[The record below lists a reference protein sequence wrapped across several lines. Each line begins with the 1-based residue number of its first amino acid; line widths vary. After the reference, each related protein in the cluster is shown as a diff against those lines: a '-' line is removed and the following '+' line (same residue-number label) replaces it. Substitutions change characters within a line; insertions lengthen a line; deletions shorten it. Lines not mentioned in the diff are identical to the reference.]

1 MPRDVFVSYS
11 QPDRETALALVTYIE
26 AQGIGCW
33 VAPRDVAPATDWAAE
48 IIAAIAAARVMV
60 LVFSAS
66 ANSSPQV
73 RREVERAV
81 HRDVAVLPVRI
92 EDVLPSQSL
101 EYFLSSQHWL
111 DAFPPP
117 IEPHF
122 ARLGTYLKTLLAGA
136 AQPAAAATARVAPP
150 VDSATHKVLPD
161 AATLHRL
168 ESQLALYI
176 GPFARHLVNRAA
188 ARGAGLEALIAEL
201 SAEIESEH
209 ERRQFINACRRA
221 VGG

>member
-1 MPRDVFVSYS
+1 MPQDIFVSYS
-11 QPDRETALALVTYIE
+11 QADHGTALALVSYLE

-33 VAPRDVAPATDWAAE
+33 VAPRDVAPAADWAAE
-48 IIAAIAAARVMV
+48 ILTAIAAARVMV

-81 HRDVAVLPVRI
+81 HREVAVLPVRI

-117 IEPHF
+117 MEPHF

-136 AQPAAAATARVAPP
+136 ALPAVAPSASP
-150 VDSATHKVLPD
+150 LADSARHKVLPD

-176 GPFARHLVNRAA
+176 GPFARHLVSRAA
-188 ARGAGLEALIAEL
+188 ARGASLEALIAEL
-201 SAEIESEH
+201 STEIESEQ
-209 ERRQFINACRRA
+209 ERRQFINACRRT
-221 VGG
+221 VGGG

>member
-1 MPRDVFVSYS
+1 MSQDIFVSYS
-11 QPDRETALALVTYIE
+11 QADHGTALALVSYLE

-33 VAPRDVAPATDWAAE
+33 VAPRDVAPAADWAAE
-48 IIAAIAAARVMV
+48 ILAAIAAARVMV

-81 HRDVAVLPVRI
+81 HREVAVLPVRI

-117 IEPHF
+117 MEPHF

-136 AQPAAAATARVAPP
+136 ALPAVAASASPLA
-150 VDSATHKVLPD
+150 DSARHKVLPD

-176 GPFARHLVNRAA
+176 GPFARHLVSRAA
-188 ARGAGLEALIAEL
+188 ARGASLEALIAEL
-201 SAEIESEH
+201 STEIESEQ
-209 ERRQFINACRRA
+209 ERRQFINACRRT
-221 VGG
+221 VGGG

>member
-1 MPRDVFVSYS
+1 MPRDIFVSYS
-11 QPDRETALALVTYIE
+11 QA
-26 AQGIGCW
+26 
-33 VAPRDVAPATDWAAE
+33 DWAAE
-48 IIAAIAAARVMV
+48 ILTAIAAARVMV

-81 HRDVAVLPVRI
+81 HREVAVLPVRI

-117 IEPHF
+117 MEPHF

-136 AQPAAAATARVAPP
+136 ALPAVAASASPLA
-150 VDSATHKVLPD
+150 DSARHKVLPD

-176 GPFARHLVNRAA
+176 GPFARHLVSRAA
-188 ARGAGLEALIAEL
+188 ARGASLEALIAEL
-201 SAEIESEH
+201 STEIESEQ
-209 ERRQFINACRRA
+209 ERRQFINACRRT
-221 VGG
+221 VGGG

>member
-1 MPRDVFVSYS
+1 MPQEVFVSYS
-11 QPDRETALALVTYIE
+11 QADRETALALVSYLE
-26 AQGIGCW
+26 AHGFGCW
-33 VAPRDVAPATDWAAE
+33 VAPRDVAPSSDWAAE

-117 IEPHF
+117 MEPHF
-122 ARLGTYLKTLLAGA
+122 ARLGTYLMTLLGRA
-136 AQPAAAATARVAPP
+136 ARPAVAPCWP
-150 VDSATHKVLPD
+150 VRP
-161 AATLHRL
+161 
-168 ESQLALYI
+168 
-176 GPFARHLVNRAA
+176 
-188 ARGAGLEALIAEL
+188 
-201 SAEIESEH
+201 
-209 ERRQFINACRRA
+209 RRRWRRA
-221 VGG
+221 GRPPRTAPRTKCCPTRRHCTASKRSWRFTSGRSPGTW

>member
-1 MPRDVFVSYS
+1 MPQDVFVSYS
-11 QPDRETALALVTYIE
+11 QADHGTALALVSYLE

-33 VAPRDVAPATDWAAE
+33 VAPRDVAPAADWAAE
-48 IIAAIAAARVMV
+48 ILAAIAAARVMV

-81 HRDVAVLPVRI
+81 HREVAVLPVRI

-117 IEPHF
+117 MEPHF

-136 AQPAAAATARVAPP
+136 ALPAVAPSASP
-150 VDSATHKVLPD
+150 LADSARHKVLPD

-176 GPFARHLVNRAA
+176 GPFARHLVSRAA
-188 ARGAGLEALIAEL
+188 ARGASLEALIAEL
-201 SAEIESEH
+201 STEIESEQ
-209 ERRQFINACRRA
+209 ERRQFINACRRT
-221 VGG
+221 VGGG

>member
-1 MPRDVFVSYS
+1 MPQDVFVSYS
-11 QPDRETALALVTYIE
+11 QADHGTALALVSYLE

-33 VAPRDVAPATDWAAE
+33 VAPRDVAPAADWAAE
-48 IIAAIAAARVMV
+48 ILAAIAAARVMV

-81 HRDVAVLPVRI
+81 HREVAVLPVRI

-117 IEPHF
+117 MEPHF

-136 AQPAAAATARVAPP
+136 ALPAVAASASPLA
-150 VDSATHKVLPD
+150 DSARHKVPPD

-176 GPFARHLVNRAA
+176 GPFARHLVSRAA
-188 ARGAGLEALIAEL
+188 ARGASLEALIAEL
-201 SAEIESEH
+201 STEIESEQ
-209 ERRQFINACRRA
+209 ERRQFINACRRT
-221 VGG
+221 VGGG

>member
-1 MPRDVFVSYS
+1 MPQDIFVSYS
-11 QPDRETALALVTYIE
+11 QADHGTALALVSYLE

-33 VAPRDVAPATDWAAE
+33 VAPRDVAPAADWAAE
-48 IIAAIAAARVMV
+48 ILTAIAAARVMV

-81 HRDVAVLPVRI
+81 HREVAVLPVRI

-117 IEPHF
+117 MEPHF

-136 AQPAAAATARVAPP
+136 ALPAVAASASPLA
-150 VDSATHKVLPD
+150 DSARHKVLPD

-176 GPFARHLVNRAA
+176 GPFARHLVSRAA
-188 ARGAGLEALIAEL
+188 ARGASLEALIAEL
-201 SAEIESEH
+201 STEIESEH
-209 ERRQFINACRRA
+209 ERRKFINACRRT
-221 VGG
+221 GGG